1 MPSSR
6 SRRFSITPVAALTI
20 VALVAMV
27 LISGVGFRASVQG
40 INFEISQSVQRCT
53 RFLRWLLVVEVTS
66 ALDTTSRFDD
76 SRPQL
81 LRCRG

>member
-40 INFEISQSVQRCT
+40 INFEISQRSESNSPRCNDAPA
-53 RFLRWLLVVEVTS
+53 FS
-66 ALDTTSRFDD
+66 DGS
-76 SRPQL
+76 SSSK
-81 LRCRG
+81 